1 MIQSFK
7 LNVQTMGQKMPV
19 YIFRVD
25 DVLIDT
31 GPYSMKNEV
40 RKIVKELP
48 IQRVIHTH
56 HHEDHTGNSSW
67 IERFYSIPQWI
78 HPLGVQKCSH
88 STKLPFYRAMFW
100 HNRQA
105 FHPFPL
111 KEDVFKT
118 AEHSFQIVH
127 TPGHADD
134 HIVLIDE
141 EKGICFSGDLYL
153 FHSPTSNFSF
163 ESVPDLIRSIDRT
176 LQYSFQEVY
185 CSHQGYLKQGRKLL
199 EKKLAYLQ
207 NLQEAVM
214 IAHLEGK
221 TAKEIRKHLL
231 PKNKLFQYISL
242 FENSPVHTVKSIIK
256 EIS

>member
-7 LNVQTMGQKMPV
+7 LNVQTLGQKLPV
-19 YIFRVD
+19 YIFQVD
-25 DVLIDT
+25 DVLVDT

-40 RKIVKELP
+40 RTIFKELQ

-78 HPLGVQKCSH
+78 HPLGVNKCNQ

-100 HNRQA
+100 HNRPA
-105 FHPFPL
+105 FHPKPL
-111 KEDVFKT
+111 QEDVFET
-118 AEHSFQIVH
+118 EHHSFQIVH
-127 TPGHADD
+127 TPGHAQD

-163 ESVPDLIRSIDRT
+163 ESVPELIRSINKT
-176 LQYSFQEVY
+176 LEYSFKEVY
-185 CSHQGYLKQGRKLL
+185 CSHQGYLKHGRELL
-199 EKKLAYLQ
+199 EKKRDYLLH
-207 NLQEAVM
+207 LQESVTKAYM
-214 IAHLEGK
+214 DGK
-221 TAKEIRKHLL
+221 TPKEIRKHLL
-231 PKNKLFQYISL
+231 PKNKLFQYISF
-242 FENSPVHTVKSIIK
+242 FENSPSHTVKSIIK